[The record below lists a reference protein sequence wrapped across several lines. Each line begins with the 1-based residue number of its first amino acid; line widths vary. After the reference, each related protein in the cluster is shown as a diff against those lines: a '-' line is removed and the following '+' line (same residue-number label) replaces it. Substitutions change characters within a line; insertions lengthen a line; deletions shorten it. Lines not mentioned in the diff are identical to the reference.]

1 MLDFSGLVEIMRKMI
16 EYIKDWMLPI
26 AIITGI
32 SAYLIFHFTPA
43 LAPIGPVCHEIVS
56 ESQRLLI
63 GVLLFFQFVK
73 ASPHDMGLRRW
84 HLYAL
89 LFQSLMFIG
98 IAAIACFVPD
108 NGLKILLECA
118 MLCLICPTASAAGV
132 ITDKLGGR
140 IADTVTY
147 IVIINS
153 LATFLIPAVVPLV
166 RPSAELGFWQYVLAI
181 AWKIFPLLICPCVLA
196 WMIRYSMPK
205 LQRALM
211 RFSPKSFYIWGVC
224 LALAMVLS
232 TRALV
237 TSFPG
242 VWTSLGIV
250 VVSLLCCALQFWTG
264 RLFGRMTEHSDE
276 ESSALESVSPTA
288 ITAGQALGQKNTGFL
303 IWLGYTYM
311 TPVTSIA
318 GGLYAIFQ
326 NIFNSWELYQKK
338 TSK

>member
-1 MLDFSGLVEIMRKMI
+1 MKGII

-43 LAPIGPVCHEIVS
+43 LAPIGPTCHKIVS
-56 ESQRLLI
+56 EGQRLLI

-73 ASPHDMGLRRW
+73 ASPHDMGLHRW
-84 HLYAL
+84 HLLAL
-89 LFQSLMFIG
+89 LFQSLLFMGLAIVAAFI
-98 IAAIACFVPD
+98 PD
-108 NGLKILLECA
+108 NGIKILVECA

-153 LATFLIPAVVPLV
+153 VATFLIPAAVPLV
-166 RPSAELGFWQYVLAI
+166 HPSDEMGFWPYVLAI
-181 AWKIFPLLICPCVLA
+181 AGKIFPLLICPCILA
-196 WMIRYSMPK
+196 WIIRYTMPK
-205 LQRALM
+205 LQRSLM
-211 RFSPKSFYIWGVC
+211 RFSPKSFYIWGIC
-224 LALAMVLS
+224 LALAMILS

-242 VWTSLGIV
+242 IWTSLGIIV
-250 VVSLLCCALQFWTG
+250 VTVFCCALQFWAG
-264 RLFGRMTEHSDE
+264 RVFGRMTESPDE
-276 ESSALESVSPTA
+276 EASALESVSPTA

-303 IWLGYTYM
+303 IWLGYSYM

-326 NIFNSWELYQKK
+326 NIFNSLELYQKK
-338 TSK
+338 NSKH

>member
-84 HLYAL
+84 HMYAL

-140 IADTVTY
+140 IADTVKAFGGRK
-147 IVIINS
+147 
-153 LATFLIPAVVPLV
+153 LASRVHLYEKAAPIFDEYKIKEQLSRISVSIETLKLWVDKT
-166 RPSAELGFWQYVLAI
+166 I
-181 AWKIFPLLICPCVLA
+181 AD
-196 WMIRYSMPK
+196 
-205 LQRALM
+205 
-211 RFSPKSFYIWGVC
+211 
-224 LALAMVLS
+224 
-232 TRALV
+232 
-237 TSFPG
+237 
-242 VWTSLGIV
+242 
-250 VVSLLCCALQFWTG
+250 G
-264 RLFGRMTEHSDE
+264 RLD
-276 ESSALESVSPTA
+276 
-288 ITAGQALGQKNTGFL
+288 
-303 IWLGYTYM
+303 
-311 TPVTSIA
+311 TSIS
-318 GGLYAIFQ
+318 FTK
-326 NIFNSWELYQKK
+326 E
-338 TSK
+338 